1 MLAHRTASLN
11 ASVKAAIYINGAAAN
26 PKTFRRIS
34 AYVEQEDALV
44 GSLTVRETLNF
55 AARLSLPSS
64 VSKLERIQRIE
75 SLLTAFGL
83 TGQANNLIGTPIR
96 KGISG
101 GQKRR
106 VSVASQLITSPKL
119 LFLDEPT
126 SGLDSAA
133 SFEVV
138 SFVKD
143 VAKKH
148 NLIVIASIHQPSTS
162 TFAMFDKLLLLSQ
175 GGTAYSGPV
184 SEVQPYF
191 DACGFPIPLYMNPAE
206 FIIDFVNTD
215 FARDRSEVDQQL
227 NMVHSSWHKSRL
239 ATATVNE
246 LADEM
251 ARNSMDSEFNAE
263 VKDASAGRFAIPM
276 ALVHR
281 SFIKS
286 YRDIIAYGIRI
297 AMYMGLAVMM
307 GTVWLRLK
315 PDQGNIQSFIN
326 AIFFGGAFMSFM
338 AVAYI
343 PAFLEDRALFIKER
357 ANGNYPLFRR
367 RNTILTINFRS
378 IRPYLIP
385 GRQLHYRHSLL
396 VSDRRSLFHCGL
408 LALKLPAQR
417 RSLLHLDHVA
427 FPRLDRS

>member
-1 MLAHRTASLN
+1 VLAHRTSAFN
-11 ASVKAAIYINGAAAN
+11 ANIQAGIYVNGAPCN

-44 GSLTVRETLNF
+44 GSLTVSETLSF

-75 SLLTAFGL
+75 ALTTAFGL
-83 TGQANNLIGTPIR
+83 QNQANNLIGTPIR

-106 VSVASQLITSPKL
+106 VSVAAQLITSPKL

-133 SFEVV
+133 SFEVI

-143 VAKKH
+143 IAKKH
-148 NLIVIASIHQPSTS
+148 NLIVITSIHQPSTS

-175 GGTAYSGPV
+175 GATAYSGPV

-191 DACGFPIPLYMNPAE
+191 DSCGFPIPLYMNPAE

-239 ATATVNE
+239 ASATVTE
-246 LADEM
+246 LSDEISRGQLENDLIGNTAD
-251 ARNSMDSEFNAE
+251 SH
-263 VKDASAGRFAIPM
+263 ASWFAILF
-276 ALVHR
+276 A
-281 SFIKS
+281 SFTDLSSSRTEIS
-286 YRDIIAYGIRI
+286 SHTVFE
-297 AMYMGLAVMM
+297 LLC
-307 GTVWLRLK
+307 TWVWL
-315 PDQGNIQSFIN
+315 S
-326 AIFFGGAFMSFM
+326 
-338 AVAYI
+338 
-343 PAFLEDRALFIKER
+343 
-357 ANGNYPLFRR
+357 
-367 RNTILTINFRS
+367 
-378 IRPYLIP
+378 
-385 GRQLHYRHSLL
+385 
-396 VSDRRSLFHCGL
+396 
-408 LALKLPAQR
+408 
-417 RSLLHLDHVA
+417 
-427 FPRLDRS
+427 